1 MLFPAPFSRF
11 LPSSSFL
18 PSFLPSLSY
27 YGLSLVDAFR
37 THTMS
42 KALGLDMAKTN
53 ISGGAIAMGH
63 PIGASGARIMAHL
76 THALHRTHSKYAI
89 GAACIGGGQG
99 IAIIIEK
106 C

>member
-1 MLFPAPFSRF
+1 MLFLSLPAPSF
-11 LPSSSFL
+11 SFL
-18 PSFLPSLSY
+18 PSFLRVLLLA
-27 YGLSLVDAFR
+27 LSLTLSCPQNV
-37 THTMS
+37 
-42 KALGLDMAKTN
+42 KALGLDMSKTN

-99 IAIIIEK
+99 IAIILEK